1 MDAELSRLIAVAR
14 RSGRLR
20 EIAFQL
26 LAESGTTEDVFYEAL
41 AKAVERVHPE
51 REYRVTL
58 TFRDGKV
65 VGKDVFIGPT
75 VVGQPVY
82 LRDGF
87 SSLVPTPTF
96 LGYVA
101 GCPRCGEDRCRCEAQ
116 GG

>member
-26 LAESGTTEDVFYEAL
+26 LAESAVEDEAL
-41 AKAVERVHPE
+41 AKAVEHVHPE

>member
-26 LAESGTTEDVFYEAL
+26 LAESAVEDEAL

-82 LRDGF
+82 FRDGF